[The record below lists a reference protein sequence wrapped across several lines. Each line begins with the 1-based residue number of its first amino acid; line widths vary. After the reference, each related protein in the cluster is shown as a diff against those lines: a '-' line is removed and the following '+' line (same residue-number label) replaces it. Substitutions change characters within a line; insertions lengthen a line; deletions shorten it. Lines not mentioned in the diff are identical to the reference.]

1 MSKIS
6 HFQIIL
12 FVNKKPNR
20 LTLLKD
26 VCLFWMLK
34 IWASFWLFVVEI
46 VVAVYCHADL
56 FNYRYFSKFIFKF
69 LQKGGICPIC
79 KPSDPPSPP
88 HLPHQVNYRSK
99 IQFANSSHITYAIK
113 NISLVMHYMPNV
125 KYSLVKYVW
134 FLCSGSLHRH
144 RKVWLRL
151 SKTPWFVCLFLSLS
165 YAKPSFFITS
175 HIVCLF

>member
-79 KPSDPPSPP
+79 KPSDPPSPS
-88 HLPHQVNYRSK
+88 HLPHQVNYRRK
-99 IQFANSSHITYAIK
+99 LQFANT
-113 NISLVMHYMPNV
+113 
-125 KYSLVKYVW
+125 KYSW
-134 FLCSGSLHRH
+134 TIHCILHTQYKNKIYFGNALH
-144 RKVWLRL
+144 AQCK
-151 SKTPWFVCLFLSLS
+151 
-165 YAKPSFFITS
+165 I
-175 HIVCLF
+175 